1 MEKGWGKGV
10 WKGATVLSSPPQPTH
25 APFPCAGATPSFV
38 QLDTLPSASST
49 PSSANITCYVDRET
63 GVVTNIRQATAAAC
77 TAGGDAVVLPTAGK
91 YITKMEL
98 AIDKQLPFVGRL
110 AVHVRDALEAKPVVH
125 TCGWGSGESI
135 SLFPSGNVAVRLDG
149 MWDVVGEKAR

>member
-1 MEKGWGKGV
+1 M
-10 WKGATVLSSPPQPTH
+10 
-25 APFPCAGATPSFV
+25 
-38 QLDTLPSASST
+38 
-49 PSSANITCYVDRET
+49 
-63 GVVTNIRQATAAAC
+63 
-77 TAGGDAVVLPTAGK
+77 LPTAGK